1 MIDETDF
8 CEFCDGIIE
17 PRLIEHTFKRN
28 GRNFAFK
35 DVKALV
41 CRKCGEIYI
50 DGEAM
55 RKIEAQIK
63 EKVFASV

>member
-1 MIDETDF
+1 MINETDF
-8 CEFCDGIIE
+8 CESCDGITE
-17 PRLIEHTFKRN
+17 PRLVEYTFKRD
-28 GRNFAFK
+28 GRNFTFT
-35 DVKALV
+35 DVKAQV

-63 EKVFASV
+63 DEVFALV

>member
-1 MIDETDF
+1 MVEKSDY
-8 CEFCDGIIE
+8 CELCDGTTE
-17 PRLIEHTFKRN
+17 LRLVEYTFKRD
-28 GRNFAFK
+28 GRKFTFT
-35 DVKALV
+35 DVKAQV